1 METSSSMLKDL
12 HYRHYTYNRKDKSLG
27 LLSQNFLALYN
38 REGVESVGLDEAA
51 SRLGVER
58 RRIYDI
64 VNVLES
70 VGVLARKAKNQ
81 YSWKGFDAIPQ
92 TLAKLREDATREAS
106 NKALP
111 IVSYE
116 VRDSD
121 DEDDENSSTPNSQE
135 PPQCSPGSVLLKP
148 AASNTST
155 GKPKSEC
162 RREKS
167 LGLLTQN
174 FIKLFLSSKAE
185 VVSLEEA
192 ATLLLGEANDPL
204 QLRSTK
210 VRRLYDIANVL
221 SSMNLIEKTHHSITR
236 KPAFVWLGVD
246 GKSKNLGSMI
256 SPDTSE
262 DESKKRV
269 FGTEICT
276 NIMNEGKRSKPL
288 PVLQMLKTRKEKE
301 MNLGD
306 GDDHQGMTQLSQQQQ
321 QQCQK
326 QHEQQENN
334 SSKGFVFGPFSPVCL
349 PQANTRSSSKRV
361 EDWDALATSFYP
373 KYKNQA
379 LSELF
384 AHYMEAWRSWYAQVT
399 AGGCHQSHS
408 RSSQH

>member
-1 METSSSMLKDL
+1 MEASFSMLKDL
-12 HYRHYTYNRKDKSLG
+12 HGRHYTYNRKDKSLG

-51 SRLGVER
+51 GRLGVER

-70 VGVLARKAKNQ
+70 VGVLAKKAKNQ

-92 TLAKLREDATREAS
+92 TLAKLKEDATRQAS
-106 NKALP
+106 SKVLP

-121 DEDDENSSTPNSQE
+121 EEEDESLSNPSSQE
-135 PPQCSPGSVLLKP
+135 LPPQCSPSADLLKSAP
-148 AASNTST
+148 SNTRT
-155 GKPKSEC
+155 RKPKSDC

-174 FIKLFLSSKAE
+174 FLKLFLSSKAE

-192 ATLLLGEANDPL
+192 ATLLLGEVNHPL

-221 SSMNLIEKTHHSITR
+221 SSMNLIEKTHHSITK
-236 KPAFVWLGVD
+236 KPAFRWLGVD
-246 GKSKNLGSMI
+246 GKPKNLDSMI
-256 SPDTSE
+256 APVISE
-262 DESKKRV
+262 NDSKKRV
-269 FGTEICT
+269 FGTEVCT
-276 NIMNEGKRSKPL
+276 NIMNEGKRSKTL
-288 PVLQMLKTRKEKE
+288 PGLQILKTRKENE
-301 MNLGD
+301 MNLESS
-306 GDDHQGMTQLSQQQQ
+306 DHEPSTELGREQQQQ

-326 QHEQQENN
+326 QQEQRENN
-334 SSKGFVFGPFSPVCL
+334 ASKGFVYGPFSPVCL
-349 PQANTRSSSKRV
+349 SQANTRSTPKRI
-361 EDWDALATSFYP
+361 EDWEALAASFYP
-373 KYKNQA
+373 KYNNQA

-384 AHYMEAWRSWYAQVT
+384 SHYMEAWRSWFL
-399 AGGCHQSHS
+399 
-408 RSSQH
+408 RMKI